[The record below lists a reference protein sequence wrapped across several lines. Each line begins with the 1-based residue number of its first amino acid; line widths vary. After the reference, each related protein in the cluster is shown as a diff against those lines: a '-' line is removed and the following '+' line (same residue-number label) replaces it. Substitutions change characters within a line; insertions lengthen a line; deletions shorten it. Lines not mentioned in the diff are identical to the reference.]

1 MEELFLMDLFS
12 QAPAAF
18 AFGFDYY
25 DDYDNDIMN
34 GNEFFSVSD
43 CKWTS
48 SSYIV
53 YPSTKGKYHKQ
64 QHMHFIQCA
73 YENCQQSDRSHKQA
87 SPTEDGSFGLMWT
100 GVTHTPSNIK

>member
-1 MEELFLMDLFS
+1 MAELFLMDLFS

-43 CKWTS
+43 CK
-48 SSYIV
+48 
-53 YPSTKGKYHKQ
+53 
-64 QHMHFIQCA
+64 
-73 YENCQQSDRSHKQA
+73 
-87 SPTEDGSFGLMWT
+87 
-100 GVTHTPSNIK
+100 